1 LRSTTVFRDVSGRT
15 GSPVNITVSVTSSV
29 SMEDTVH
36 EYYDTI
42 DEKRYDD
49 LSDILDPEVVHYR
62 PSGTLEG
69 REEFVEFM
77 RDERPME
84 ETTHKVD
91 GFYGTGPKVAD
102 GTEVVAFGRV
112 VSDED
117 DETLFDFLD
126 LFVFEDNAI
135 KKIRTYTP

>member
-1 LRSTTVFRDVSGRT
+1 
-15 GSPVNITVSVTSSV
+15 
-29 SMEDTVH
+29 MEEKVH
-36 EYYDTI
+36 EYYDAI
-42 DEKRYDD
+42 DEKRFDE
-49 LSDILDPEVVHYR
+49 LGDILDPEVVHYR

-77 RDERPME
+77 RNERPTE

-91 GFYGTGPKVAD
+91 GFYGTGPKAAD
-102 GTEVVAFGRV
+102 GREAVATGRV

-126 LFVFEDNAI
+126 LFVFEGGKI